1 MQAGNGTAPAP
12 GGGAGGRPTFDQI
25 LWMALGSNPGKITV
39 STSKSTCD
47 KADHQSWTVL
57 GVAMVA
63 LLTGKI
69 LLDTGRYYEFFH
81 HRDNKWVQIGV
92 AVGTIA
98 ATYVTPIRR
107 PLLMISANF
116 SLGVA
121 QVSVVTLQAKSMD

>member
-12 GGGAGGRPTFDQI
+12 GGGAGGRPTVDQI

-39 STSKSTCD
+39 STCESTHD

-81 HRDNKWVQIGV
+81 HRDSRWVQIGV

-98 ATYVTPIRR
+98 AT
-107 PLLMISANF
+107 
-116 SLGVA
+116 
-121 QVSVVTLQAKSMD
+121 